1 MNIHDN
7 IAERYDEDFAGLMTR
22 AKAEWEAQILATVP
36 PRDHRRVLDIAA
48 GTGVSLSF
56 LENQWGELD
65 LAAIDISA
73 KMLEIA
79 GKRLKS
85 PVRCV
90 CDNALH
96 AERHFAPESM
106 DLILGQFLYSH
117 VPPTRVFASAF
128 RILRPGGHFSVV
140 TPTKDQFEGMFEGP
154 RALAGKVLRAER
166 GLKKLWL
173 QESHEHNLALLRAA
187 GFEIV
192 AEKCYRHPFVIPDEA
207 AFWDFSFRAGW
218 LMAAY
223 EQKFRS
229 KLWLA
234 RALGKVLV
242 WINPDIFPISAAVNN
257 SLVIARKPNPATARA

>member
-22 AKAEWEAQILATVP
+22 AKVEWESQILATVP

-48 GTGVSLSF
+48 GTGVSLAF
-56 LENQWGELD
+56 LESKWGRLD
-65 LAAIDISA
+65 LSAIDISA
-73 KMLEIA
+73 KMLEVA
-79 GKRLKS
+79 QTRLKS

-90 CDNALH
+90 CDHALH
-96 AERHFAPESM
+96 ADRHFAPASM

-117 VPPTRVFASAF
+117 VPPTKIFASAR

-140 TPTKDQFEGMFEGP
+140 TPTKDQFEGIFEGP
-154 RALAGKVLRAER
+154 RALAGKVLRAKS

-173 QESHEHNLALLRAA
+173 QESHDDNLALLRLA

-192 AEKCYRHPFVIPDEA
+192 AEKSYVHPFVITDEA

-234 RALGKVLV
+234 RSLAKVLL
-242 WINPDIFPISAAVNN
+242 WINPDIFPLSARVKT
-257 SLVIARKPNPATARA
+257 SLVIARKPDGVAPRS

>member
-22 AKAEWEAQILATVP
+22 AKGEWESQILTSVS

-56 LENQWGELD
+56 LENKWGQLD
-65 LAAIDISA
+65 LSAIDISA

-79 GKRLKS
+79 KSRLKS

-96 AERHFAPESM
+96 ADQHFAPGSM

-117 VPPTRVFASAF
+117 VPPTKIFASAH

-140 TPTKDQFEGMFEGP
+140 TPTKDQFEGVFEGP
-154 RALAGKVLRAER
+154 RALAGKVLRAKS

-173 QESHEHNLALLRAA
+173 QESHDDNMALLRKA

-192 AEKCYRHPFVIPDEA
+192 ADKSYSHPFVIPDEA

-229 KLWLA
+229 KLWMA
-234 RALGKVLV
+234 RSLGKVLL
-242 WINPDIFPISAAVNN
+242 WINPDIFPVSVCVNISM
-257 SLVIARKPNPATARA
+257 VIARKPGA